1 MCAAERKIQ
10 TNVRL
15 TPQAR
20 KILSRVADIYG
31 VAQGDVLEILLR
43 LEASRLRLD
52 GFEDSKIRPVPA
64 SG

>member
-1 MCAAERKIQ
+1 MAASERKLQ

-20 KILSRVADIYG
+20 KILMILSDVYG

-43 LEASRLRLD
+43 IEAARLQLK
-52 GFEDSKIRPVPA
+52 GFE
-64 SG
+64 

>member
-1 MCAAERKIQ
+1 MMATERKIQ

-20 KILSRVADIYG
+20 KILERIAGIYG

-43 LEASRLRLD
+43 MEASRLRLD
-52 GFEDSKIRPVPA
+52 GFEHSRIKPIE
-64 SG
+64 GL